1 MLPLSLPP
9 SVTCLLDRF
18 RGCFT
23 TPTFT
28 TFCGLAVGCWAQ
40 PGLHTVCGM
49 LVGAHLQQAGTTA
62 APTASSPTPAGRPTS
77 SAFACWT

>member
-28 TFCGLAVGCWAQ
+28 TFCGLACGFWAQ

-49 LVGAHLQQAGTTA
+49 LVGAHLQQAWHHSRA
-62 APTASSPTPAGRPTS
+62 HRFFSHAR
-77 SAFACWT
+77 W